1 MTVKKDL
8 IFAPIMLLIGV
19 LLFLLRATG
28 MTAHI
33 VISVIGVLALIAY
46 TVLTKKEWKIPALEI
61 LMRALYGIALITGI
75 VIMNVHGIAAL
86 AIIHKVSAVLFT
98 ALIIALLSY
107 KLAAKKKD

>member
-1 MTVKKDL
+1 MKKDL

-19 LLFLLRATG
+19 LLFLLRTTG

-61 LMRALYGIALITGI
+61 LMRAFYGVALITGI
-75 VIMNVHGIAAL
+75 VIMNVHGIVAL
-86 AIIHKVSAVLFT
+86 GIIHKVSAVLFM
-98 ALIIALLSY
+98 ALIIVLLIH
-107 KLAAKKKD
+107 KAAMNKKA

>member
-1 MTVKKDL
+1 MKKDM

-61 LMRALYGIALITGI
+61 LMRAFYGVALITGI
-75 VIMNVHGIAAL
+75 VIMNVHGIVAL
-86 AIIHKVSAVLFT
+86 ALIHKVSAVLFL
-98 ALIIALLSY
+98 AMLVVLLVS
-107 KLAAKKKD
+107 KAVSNKKA